1 MATAKPNGARVY
13 FYTDG
18 VTLVK
23 QTMKKGKSYVI
34 DTDSEG
40 HHRETHVNPGD
51 DRALG
56 EAVRLAGEGKL

>member
-1 MATAKPNGARVY
+1 MATTKQNGARIY

-23 QTMKKGKSYVI
+23 QTVKSGNSYVI
-34 DTDSEG
+34 DTDTNG
-40 HHRETHVNPGD
+40 RQRERHVNPGD

>member
-1 MATAKPNGARVY
+1 MTTSKPNGARIY

-23 QTMKKGKSYVI
+23 QTVKKGKDYVI
-34 DTDSEG
+34 DRNLNG
-40 HHRETHVNPGD
+40 RQRERHVNPGD

-56 EAVRLAGEGKL
+56 EAVRLAGEGQL

>member
-18 VTLVK
+18 VTFVNPA
-23 QTMKKGKSYVI
+23 MKKGKSYVI

-40 HHRETHVNPGD
+40 RHRETHVNPG
-51 DRALG
+51 
-56 EAVRLAGEGKL
+56 